1 MKEPAVS
8 ATLIPTDRFYDAANH
23 IWARKD
29 SATGRIVAGL
39 DRLGLQALGDLVY
52 VRLQPVGSAIVRGEP
67 MGSLE
72 AAKMTG
78 DLIAPVSGILIG
90 TNDAVLRDPAIVGR
104 DPYDTGWLVSIDPS
118 DWMKESAELI
128 SGDAIP
134 AWVDSEV
141 ERYRK
146 QGWM

>member
-1 MKEPAVS
+1 MKDPTVS
-8 ATLIPTDRFYDAANH
+8 LIQIPTDRHYDPATH
-23 IWARKD
+23 IWVRKD
-29 SATGRIVAGL
+29 APTGRVVVGL

-52 VRLQPVGSAIVRGEP
+52 LQLQPVGTAVVRGQP
-67 MGSLE
+67 LGTLE

-90 TNDAVLRDPAIVGR
+90 RNEVVLTNPGVVNS
-104 DPYDTGWLVSIDPS
+104 DPYDNGWIASIDPM
-118 DWMKESAELI
+118 DWQKESAELVG
-128 SGDAIP
+128 GDAIP
-134 AWVDSEV
+134 AWVEAEV